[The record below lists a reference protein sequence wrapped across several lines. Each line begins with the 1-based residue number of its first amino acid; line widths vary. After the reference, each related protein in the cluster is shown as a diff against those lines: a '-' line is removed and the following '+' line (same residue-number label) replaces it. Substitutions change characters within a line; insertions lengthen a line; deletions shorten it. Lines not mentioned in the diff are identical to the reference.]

1 MKISHIGI
9 LFGLI
14 GLGGA
19 MPTFASSS
27 SICDAVSGNLIL
39 NCGFEMGDF
48 TDWTVTPAATSP
60 DLNVTLNIPNS
71 GSDDARFGAGG
82 GENDLLD
89 QTFATTSGDSY
100 TVSFYMDSGAEVS
113 ANGQFVANWN
123 GGNILTITGAS
134 GTGTGP
140 DTAGYEFYTFTETA
154 TSGSTDLEFGGNT
167 KSSFYHLDDVVVT
180 QNPTTSAVPEP
191 SSISFAVAGLF
202 GILLMGRRY
211 MDKRA
216 QQ

>member
-14 GLGGA
+14 CLGGA

-27 SICDAVSGNLIL
+27 ICGAVSGNLVL
-39 NCGFEMGDF
+39 NCGFETGDF

-60 DLNVTLNIPNS
+60 DLEVTNNVPNS
-71 GSDDARFGAGG
+71 GTHDARFGAAS

-89 QTFATTSGDSY
+89 QSFATIAGDSY
-100 TVSFYMDSGAEVS
+100 TVSFYVDSAQGVS
-113 ANGQFVANWN
+113 PTGQFVANWN
-123 GGNILTITGAS
+123 GGNILTITGAN

-154 TSGSTDLEFGGNT
+154 TSTSTDLQFGGNT
-167 KSSFYHLDDVVVT
+167 HASYYHLDDVVVT
-180 QNPTTSAVPEP
+180 QNATSAVPEP
-191 SSISFAVAGLF
+191 SSISFAVTGLF

-211 MDKRA
+211 MEKRS

>member
-14 GLGGA
+14 GVGGA

-27 SICDAVSGNLIL
+27 ICDVASGNLIL
-39 NCGFEMGDF
+39 NCGFETGDF
-48 TDWTVTPAATSP
+48 TDWTVTNAATSP
-60 DLNVTLNIPNS
+60 ELDVTLNIPNS
-71 GSDDARFGAGG
+71 GTHDARFGAAG

-89 QTFATTSGDSY
+89 QTFATISGDSY
-100 TVSFYMDSGAEVS
+100 TVSFYVDSEAAS
-113 ANGQFVANWN
+113 ATGQFIANWD
-123 GGNILTITGAS
+123 GGNILTLTGAN

-154 TSGSTDLEFGGNT
+154 TSTSTDLQFGGNT
-167 KSSFYHLDDVVVT
+167 KQNFYHLDDVVVT
-180 QNPTTSAVPEP
+180 QNATSAVPEP
-191 SSISFAVAGLF
+191 SSISFVVAGLF

-211 MDKRA
+211 MEKRA

>member
-19 MPTFASSS
+19 MPIFATP
-27 SICDAVSGNLIL
+27 SICGAVSGNLIL
-39 NCGFEMGDF
+39 NCGFETNDF
-48 TDWTVTPAATSP
+48 TDWTATDAATGSAL
-60 DLNVTLNIPNS
+60 DVTLNIPNS
-71 GSDDARFGAGG
+71 GTHDARFGASG

-89 QTFATTSGDSY
+89 QSFATISGDSY
-100 TVSFYMDSGAEVS
+100 TVSFYVDSS
-113 ANGQFVANWN
+113 AASATGQFIADWN
-123 GGNILTITGAS
+123 GGNILTLTGATGS
-134 GTGTGP
+134 GTGP
-140 DTAGYEFYTFTETA
+140 DTAGYEFYTFTESA
-154 TSGSTDLEFGGNT
+154 TSASTDLEFGGNT
-167 KSSFYHLDDVVVT
+167 KAAYYHLDDVVVT
-180 QNPTTSAVPEP
+180 QNAPSAVPEP

-211 MDKRA
+211 MEKRA

>member
-19 MPTFASSS
+19 IPTFAAS
-27 SICDAVSGNLIL
+27 SICGAVSGNLIL
-39 NCGFEMGDF
+39 NCGFETGDL
-48 TDWTVTPAATSP
+48 TDWTATDAATGSAL
-60 DLNVTLNIPNS
+60 DVTLNIPNS
-71 GSDDARFGAGG
+71 GTHDARFGASG

-89 QTFATTSGDSY
+89 QTFATTSGDTY
-100 TVSFYMDSGAEVS
+100 TVSFYVDSGAAS
-113 ANGQFVANWN
+113 ANGQFIANWD
-123 GGNILTITGAS
+123 GSNILTLTGAT

-140 DTAGYEFYTFTETA
+140 DTAGYDFYTFTETA
-154 TSGSTDLEFGGNT
+154 TSASTDLQFGGNT
-167 KSSFYHLDDVVVT
+167 KQNYYHLDDVVVT
-180 QNPTTSAVPEP
+180 QNATSAVPEP
-191 SSISFAVAGLF
+191 SSISFALAGLF

>member
-1 MKISHIGI
+1 MKISHIGL

-19 MPTFASSS
+19 VPTFAS
-27 SICDAVSGNLIL
+27 SICDAVSGNLVS
-39 NCGFEMGDF
+39 NCGFETGDF
-48 TDWTVTPAATSP
+48 TSWTVTNAATDP
-60 DLNVTLNIPNS
+60 DLEVTLNIPNS
-71 GSDDARFGAGG
+71 GTHDARFGAGG

-89 QTFATTSGDSY
+89 QSLATTSGDSY
-100 TVSFYMDSGAEVS
+100 TVSFYVDSGADVS

-123 GGNILTITGAS
+123 GANILTITGAN

-140 DTAGYEFYTFTETA
+140 DTAGYEFYSFTETA
-154 TSGSTDLEFGGNT
+154 TSSSTDLEFGGNT
-167 KSSFYHLDDVVVT
+167 KSSYYHLDDVVVT

-211 MDKRA
+211 MEKRS
-216 QQ
+216 QE

>member
-14 GLGGA
+14 GLGAA
-19 MPTFASSS
+19 MPTFAAS
-27 SICDAVSGNLIL
+27 SICGAVSDNLIL
-39 NCGFEMGDF
+39 NCGFETGDF

-60 DLNVTLNIPNS
+60 DLEVTLNIPNS
-71 GSDDARFGAGG
+71 GTHDARFGAGG

-89 QTFATTSGDSY
+89 QTFATTEGDSY
-100 TVSFYMDSGAEVS
+100 TVSFYVDSGAGVS
-113 ANGQFVANWN
+113 ATGQFIANWD
-123 GGNILTITGAS
+123 GSNILTLTGAN

-154 TSGSTDLEFGGNT
+154 SSGSSDLEFGGNT
-167 KSSFYHLDDVVVT
+167 KNAYYHLDDVVVT
-180 QNPTTSAVPEP
+180 QNATSAVPEP
-191 SSISFAVAGLF
+191 SSISFAVMGLF
-202 GILLMGRRY
+202 GVLLVGRRY
-211 MDKRA
+211 MEKRA

>member
-19 MPTFASSS
+19 IPTFAAS
-27 SICDAVSGNLIL
+27 SICGAVSGNLIL
-39 NCGFEMGDF
+39 NCGFETGDF
-48 TDWTVTPAATSP
+48 TDWTATDAATGSAL
-60 DLNVTLNIPNS
+60 DVTLNIPNS
-71 GSDDARFGAGG
+71 GTHDARFGASG

-89 QTFATTSGDSY
+89 QTFATTSGDTY
-100 TVSFYMDSGAEVS
+100 TVSFYVDSGAGVS
-113 ANGQFVANWN
+113 GTGQFIANWN
-123 GGNILTITGAS
+123 GGNILTLTGAN

-140 DTAGYEFYTFTETA
+140 DTAGYEFYTFTESA
-154 TSGSTDLEFGGNT
+154 TSSTTDLQFGGNT
-167 KSSFYHLDDVVVT
+167 KDSYYHLDDVVVT
-180 QNPTTSAVPEP
+180 QNPITSAVPEP

-202 GILLMGRRY
+202 GVLLMGRRY
-211 MDKRA
+211 MEKRA

>member
-1 MKISHIGI
+1 MKISHIGL

-27 SICDAVSGNLIL
+27 ICGAVSDNLVL
-39 NCGFEMGDF
+39 NCGFETGDLS
-48 TDWTVTPAATSP
+48 DWTVTPAATDP
-60 DLNVTLNIPNS
+60 DLDVTNNVPNS
-71 GSDDARFGAGG
+71 GTHDARFGAGG

-89 QTFATTSGDSY
+89 QSLTTIAGDSY
-100 TVSFYMDSGAEVS
+100 TVSFYVDSIQDVS
-113 ANGQFVANWN
+113 ADGQFVANWN
-123 GGNILTITGAS
+123 GGNILTITGAN

-140 DTAGYEFYTFTETA
+140 DTAGYDFYSFTETA
-154 TSGSTDLEFGGNT
+154 TSTSTDLQFGGNT
-167 KSSFYHLDDVVVT
+167 KSSYYHLDDVVVT
-180 QNPTTSAVPEP
+180 QNATSAVPEP
-191 SSISFAVAGLF
+191 SSISFAVVGLF

-211 MDKRA
+211 MEKRA